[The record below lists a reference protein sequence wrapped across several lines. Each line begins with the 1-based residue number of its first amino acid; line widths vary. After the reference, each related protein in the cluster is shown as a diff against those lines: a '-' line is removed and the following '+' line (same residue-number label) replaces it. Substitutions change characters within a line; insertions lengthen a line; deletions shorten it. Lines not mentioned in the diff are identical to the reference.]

1 VTVGESLT
9 EARYQAG
16 LTVDEVSE
24 RTRIRDSVIRSIE
37 RDDYE
42 ACGGDLYVR
51 GYVRAIAGA
60 VGIDAQPLIQEFDQ
74 ERVHAANGAAGG
86 GGGAAVG
93 GSGGGARPYVPL
105 APAAAAPAGPPS
117 GDPDATSLDL
127 PPVPASATG
136 GGRDPDE
143 TRFDLPAV
151 PEDPSATRF
160 DLLPVRADYT
170 EDMFDLLPVR
180 ADYTEDM
187 MAVGYDLQSGA
198 GGTAASASP
207 PDGWTTPVARADAPA
222 ASPRT
227 RRGGRRL
234 LIGVAA
240 VALLAIVV
248 VVGVH
253 LASGTTPAKNTAD
266 SSSARAAA
274 LSAAAA
280 KSAKAHKSAAASAKH
295 TAAAKPAAKPA
306 KPAAAPRPPASQP
319 VTRLQVAAAYAFG
332 PGGLGDGDNP
342 SGADN
347 AIAANPPLPWSTNWY
362 ATAQFG
368 MLKHGTGLLLS
379 LGRQDTIT
387 SVLIGLTQY
396 QGVNLQLK
404 VGDGMAPQDFK
415 VAATADNTGG
425 TVRLTFR
432 HPASARYL
440 LIWFTQLP
448 PNGAGQYQESV
459 SHVLVNGRR

>member
-16 LTVDEVSE
+16 LSVDELSE

-74 ERVHAANGAAGG
+74 ERVHAANGAI
-86 GGGAAVG
+86 GADDADRAN
-93 GSGGGARPYVPL
+93 GARPYV
-105 APAAAAPAGPPS
+105 AASAAPSGPPS
-117 GDPDATSLDL
+117 GDPDATSMDL
-127 PPVPASATG
+127 PAVPPLSASAAG
-136 GGRDPDE
+136 GGHDPDE

-151 PEDPSATRF
+151 REDPSATRF
-160 DLLPVRADYT
+160 DLPPVRADH
-170 EDMFDLLPVR
+170 
-180 ADYTEDM
+180 TEDM
-187 MAVGYDLQSGA
+187 MAAGYELRPETGS
-198 GGTAASASP
+198 TAAMASSP
-207 PDGWTTPVARADAPA
+207 PDGWATPVARAEAPA
-222 ASPRT
+222 ASPRAP
-227 RRGGRRL
+227 RGGRRL

-240 VALLAIVV
+240 LAVLAIVV
-248 VVGVH
+248 VVGVR
-253 LASGTTPAKNTAD
+253 LTSGTTTAKNAAD
-266 SSSARAAA
+266 STSARAAGTTA
-274 LSAAAA
+274 KGKAAAA
-280 KSAKAHKSAAASAKH
+280 KATAAAAKH
-295 TAAAKPAAKPA
+295 TAAAKPATKPAVKPA
-306 KPAAAPRPPASQP
+306 KTAVAPRPHASKP
-319 VTRLQVAAAYAFG
+319 VTVLPVAAAYAFG
-332 PGGLGDGDNP
+332 PGGVGDGDNP
-342 SGADN
+342 SGAYYT
-347 AIAANPPLPWSTNWY
+347 IARNPPLPWSTNWY

-368 MLKHGTGLLLS
+368 LLKHGTGLLLS

-387 SVLIGLTQY
+387 SVLIDLSQY

-415 VAATADNTGG
+415 VAAAADNTGG
-425 TVRLTFR
+425 AVRLTFR

-448 PNGAGQYQESV
+448 PNGAGHYQESV
-459 SHVLVNGRR
+459 YHVLVNGRR